1 MRNNQPITQREHE
14 LMSGAILVSR
24 TNEQGRIVYCNEDFV
39 TVSGYSREEL
49 MEQPHN
55 IVRHP
60 DMPPEAFRDM
70 WNTLKSGRP
79 WSGLVKNRRKN
90 GDHYWVRANVNP
102 HSGGGYRSV
111 RTVPSRAEISAAETL
126 YTRMRSDDGITL
138 HEGKVFKKGIWK
150 NLKCRMEKI
159 TIAQRLLVC
168 GVTIATVFSFAVF
181 SGWMNMI
188 SSRDSLLTIHSEVSK
203 SSTQL
208 VDIQKI
214 VSEKYYESE
223 ARLHTGKEVLLLL
236 VILGGTISCV
246 IGLTTLRRL
255 KRGFATAQAAAQSI
269 AEGNLTC
276 SIPVEGQD
284 EIGQLVAQITIMRN
298 NLQELIGE
306 LRNSLVRLS
315 VHSNEL
321 RTVAENSAQVAE
333 SQSEAA
339 SSIAAAVEQLSV
351 SIDQVENHAGNAH
364 QITLKSADRAFES
377 ASEVENIALEMQ
389 NIATAVQNTSTDMRA
404 LEGISNEISSVV
416 KVIREVADQTN
427 LLALNAAIEAARAGE
442 QGRGFAVVADE
453 VRRLAEKTNA
463 SSSEITQMI
472 VNVQNAARTAVVA
485 MDNGVKCVDS
495 GVILSHGAASKMTE
509 IRSDQTQVTQAVDG
523 IAHGLTEQ
531 AEATRHI
538 AARLEK
544 VSQGTED
551 MVMKARQTNEAATHL
566 EHLTLHLEQ
575 FAANFRVV

>member
-1 MRNNQPITQREHE
+1 
-14 LMSGAILVSR
+14 
-24 TNEQGRIVYCNEDFV
+24 
-39 TVSGYSREEL
+39 
-49 MEQPHN
+49 
-55 IVRHP
+55 
-60 DMPPEAFRDM
+60 
-70 WNTLKSGRP
+70 
-79 WSGLVKNRRKN
+79 
-90 GDHYWVRANVNP
+90 
-102 HSGGGYRSV
+102 
-111 RTVPSRAEISAAETL
+111 
-126 YTRMRSDDGITL
+126 MRSDDGIML
-138 HEGKVFKKGIWK
+138 HEGKVFKRSILSK
-150 NLKCRMEKI
+150 LKFWMEKI
-159 TIAQRLLVC
+159 TISQRLLLC
-168 GVTIATVFSFAVF
+168 GGVVATAFSIAVVL
-181 SGWMNMI
+181 GWMNLI
-188 SSRDSLLTIHSEVSK
+188 ESRDGLRTIQSETSK
-203 SSTQL
+203 SGAQL
-208 VDIQKI
+208 GDLQKI
-214 VSEKYYESE
+214 VSDEYNQSE
-223 ARLHTGKEVLLLL
+223 ARLHAGQEALLLL
-236 VILGGTISCV
+236 VILGGTIGGV

-276 SIPVEGQD
+276 AIAVEGQD
-284 EIGQLVAQITIMRN
+284 EIGQLVAQVTIMRN

-339 SSIAAAVEQLSV
+339 ASIAAAVEELSV
-351 SIDQVENHAGNAH
+351 SIDQVESHAGSAH

-377 ASEVENIALEMQ
+377 ATEVENIATEMQ
-389 NIATAVQNTSTDMRA
+389 NIATAVQDTSTDMRA
-404 LEGISNEISSVV
+404 LEKISNEISNVV

-453 VRRLAEKTNA
+453 VRRLAEKTNL
-463 SSSEITQMI
+463 SSSEINQMI
-472 VNVQNAARTAVVA
+472 VNVQNAARNAVVA
-485 MDNGVKCVDS
+485 MENGVKRVDS
-495 GVILSHGAASKMTE
+495 GVILSHGAAKKMTE
-509 IRSDQTQVTQAVDG
+509 IRSDQTRVTQAVDG

-551 MVMKARQTNEAATHL
+551 MVMKARQTNEAAAHL